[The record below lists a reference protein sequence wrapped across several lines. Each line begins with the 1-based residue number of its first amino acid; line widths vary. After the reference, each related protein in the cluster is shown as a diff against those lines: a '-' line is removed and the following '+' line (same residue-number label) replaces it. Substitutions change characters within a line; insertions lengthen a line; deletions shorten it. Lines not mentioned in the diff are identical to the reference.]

1 MIRDA
6 QSFGRESSKSLTRSY
21 SLDVQH
27 VQPPREVFTVAT
39 PSHQDGKGLSAQR
52 QLTQDSQTL
61 FGLPSHTSPPALF
74 YAPQRPNL
82 SPGIFSSPS
91 HSGSLSPSLKVLPK
105 DSSLGTPVATI
116 QLQAT
121 NVFPLSPSEKCSAPP
136 YASPSAEKANMQQGN
151 FDPKYDSNIMPPVP
165 AYGYPGQQPQPY
177 GQPQPQMSSPPQMQQ
192 PMPSTR
198 AVQTMQPA
206 PAPGMDIRNVKGIP
220 RDGNGEREWSHG
232 CSDCFGDCGTCL
244 FGWCCPCMLYSQ
256 IQTRYNHL
264 ESRGTP
270 HPDGGDSCGGDCFLH
285 CLLTSCLSAGWIL
298 QIGQRQSVRQRY
310 RIRGG
315 GCGDCMLAWCCTPC
329 ELTQASRELELEER
343 SFIGA
348 TAIQQPPMSSYTPN
362 AYPEKP

>member
-1 MIRDA
+1 MRILDSESVIRDA
-6 QSFGRESSKSLTRSY
+6 QSFGREPSKTLTTSH
-21 SLDVQH
+21 SLDGRH
-27 VQPPREVFTVAT
+27 VQPPREVFTVAA
-39 PSHQDGKGLSAQR
+39 PAHQDGKGPSTQR
-52 QLTQDSQTL
+52 QFDRLTQDSQTP
-61 FGLPSHTSPPALF
+61 FGLPSQTSSSALF
-74 YAPQRPNL
+74 YAPQQPN
-82 SPGIFSSPS
+82 P
-91 HSGSLSPSLKVLPK
+91 
-105 DSSLGTPVATI
+105 TPPLRTQVATT
-116 QLQAT
+116 QSQAT
-121 NVFPLSPSEKCSAPP
+121 NVSPLSPSEKSSAPP
-136 YASPSAEKANMQQGN
+136 YASPLSEKANMQQGN
-151 FDPKYDSNIMPPVP
+151 FDPNYNSSNIMPPAP
-165 AYGYPGQQPQPY
+165 AYGHPGQQPQPY
-177 GQPQPQMSSPPQMQQ
+177 GQPQPQMSPPPQMQQ

-206 PAPGMDIRNVKGIP
+206 PAPGMDIRNVKGVP

-232 CSDCFGDCGTCL
+232 CSECFDDCGTCF

-285 CLLTSCLSAGWIL
+285 CLLTSCLSAGWVL

-310 RIRGG
+310 RIRGD

-343 SFIGA
+343 TFIGA
-348 TAIQQPPMSSYTPN
+348 AAIQQPPMPKHTPT

>member
-1 MIRDA
+1 M
-6 QSFGRESSKSLTRSY
+6 T
-21 SLDVQH
+21 
-27 VQPPREVFTVAT
+27 PPREVFTIAA
-39 PSHQDGKGLSAQR
+39 PAHRDGKGSGAQR
-52 QLTQDSQTL
+52 QSDRLTQNSHTL
-61 FGLPSHTSPPALF
+61 LGLPSQTSSSALF
-74 YAPQRPNL
+74 YAPQQSNP
-82 SPGIFSSPS
+82 SPGAFSSS
-91 HSGSLSPSLKVLPK
+91 LHSGSRSPPSEDLSKGSPL
-105 DSSLGTPVATI
+105 SSTKFATT
-116 QLQAT
+116 QSQAT
-121 NVFPLSPSEKCSAPP
+121 NASPLSPSEKSSAPS
-136 YASPSAEKANMQQGN
+136 YAPPLSEKANMQKDN
-151 FDPKYDSNIMPPVP
+151 FDPNFNSNIMPPAP

-177 GQPQPQMSSPPQMQQ
+177 GQPQPQMSPPPQMQQ
-192 PMPSTR
+192 PMSSTR

-220 RDGNGEREWSHG
+220 RDGNGEREWSYA

-298 QIGQRQSVRQRY
+298 QIGQRHSVRQRY
-310 RIRGG
+310 RIRGN

-329 ELTQASRELELEER
+329 ELTQASRELDLEER

-348 TAIQQPPMSSYTPN
+348 AAIQQPPMPSHTPN
-362 AYPEKP
+362 AFPEKP